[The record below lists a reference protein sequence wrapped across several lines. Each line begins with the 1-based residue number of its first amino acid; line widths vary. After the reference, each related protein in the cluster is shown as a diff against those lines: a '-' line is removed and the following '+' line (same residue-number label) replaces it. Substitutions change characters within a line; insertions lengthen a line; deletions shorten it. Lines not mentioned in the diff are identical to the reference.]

1 MTAIPRPAIRC
12 LLAGACGALWLAGCA
27 VGPDYQRPSVNPP
40 TQWRA
45 ASPWKTAQPG
55 DAALKENWWEIFDDP
70 VLSGLE
76 IQARTNSP
84 QIQAA
89 FARVEQARASAR
101 VSRADLFPNLA
112 ANPYWT
118 RERFSKNRPVQP
130 TATTTSVSYTVNDFN
145 VPLDASYEVDLWGK
159 VRRSFHSA
167 RAQAQASAA
176 AYQNVMLSLQADLA
190 QTYFT
195 IRSIDLERRVVGETV
210 ELRKKNLELVQSL
223 HAGGA
228 DSAIDVARAQ
238 TELASA
244 QATLI
249 GLKRLRDQ
257 LESSVGV
264 LCGEP
269 PVRFS
274 IAESTRRYR
283 PPPIPSALPSELLER
298 RPDIAQAER
307 AMASASEQIGV
318 AKAAFF
324 PAIRLTGSAGVESAD
339 LRTLFDWETREWAV
353 GPSVSLPIFEGGRN
367 KANLER
373 TKAAYEEAVAQYRQ
387 QVLVAFQEVDNNL
400 NGLNL
405 LKEQFEAALQAVDA
419 SQKAAEL
426 SRGRY
431 KEGLAS
437 YFEVVDAER
446 TLLDNEILA
455 YELNGNR
462 MVTSVLLIKTLGGG
476 WRPDAAHVHATV
488 AEPKNR

>member
-1 MTAIPRPAIRC
+1 MTAIPRPILRC
-12 LLAGACGALWLAGCA
+12 LVTGALGALALAGCA
-27 VGPDYQRPSVNPP
+27 VGPDYKLPSANPP
-40 TQWRA
+40 PQWRYA
-45 ASPWKTAQPG
+45 GQWKPAQPN
-55 DAALKENWWEIFDDP
+55 DAALKENWWEVFDDP
-70 VLSGLE
+70 VLNGLE

-89 FARVEQARASAR
+89 FARVEQARAVAR
-101 VSRADLFPNLA
+101 VSRADLFPNLS
-112 ANPYWT
+112 ANPSWN
-118 RERFSKNRPVQP
+118 RERFSLNRPVQP
-130 TATTTSVSYTVNDFN
+130 TSVNSTISYNVNDFN
-145 VPLDASYEVDLWGK
+145 VPFDASYEVDLWGR

-176 AYQNVMLSLQADLA
+176 AYQNLMLSLQADLA

-195 IRSIDLERRVVGETV
+195 IRSVDLERRVVGETV
-210 ELRKKNLELVQSL
+210 ELRRKNLELVQSL

-244 QATLI
+244 QADLI
-249 GLKRLRDQ
+249 GLKLRRDQ
-257 LESSVGV
+257 LESAVGV

-283 PPPIPSALPSELLER
+283 PPTIPSALPSELLER

-339 LRTLFDWETREWAV
+339 LHTLFDWETRQWAF
-353 GPSVSLPIFEGGRN
+353 GPSLSLPIFEGGRN

-373 TKAAYEEAVAQYRQ
+373 SKAAYDEAVANYRQ
-387 QVLVAFQEVDNNL
+387 QVLAAFQEVDLNL
-400 NGLNL
+400 NGLIL
-405 LKEQFEAALQAVDA
+405 LKQQFEAAIQAVDA
-419 SQKAAEL
+419 SQIAADL
-426 SRGRY
+426 SRARY

-446 TLLDNEILA
+446 TLLENEILA
-455 YELNGNR
+455 YELNGTR

-476 WRPDAAHVHATV
+476 WRPDAVHVRGSVAAKAH
-488 AEPKNR
+488 